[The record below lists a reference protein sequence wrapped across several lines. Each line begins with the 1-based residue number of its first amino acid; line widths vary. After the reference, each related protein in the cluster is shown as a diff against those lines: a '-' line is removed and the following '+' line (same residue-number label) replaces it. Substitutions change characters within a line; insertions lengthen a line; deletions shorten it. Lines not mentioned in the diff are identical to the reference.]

1 MTLEE
6 LQKIEI
12 PECKHQRRDV
22 HRIRVYYPEEKIK
35 INNVIGDFVFNGF
48 VILEYNDYEMRFN
61 EDYAITDIPNAPNI
75 NGDYFYLHPIKPK
88 KITYLYHTKKQM
100 VDLINGLKLK
110 RNHYEKQRK
119 IKEKKLAISKDFQ

>member
-22 HRIRVYYPEEKIK
+22 HRIRVYYPEEKLK
-35 INNVIGDFVFNGF
+35 INNIIGDFVFNGF
-48 VILEYNDYEMRFN
+48 VILEYNAYEMRFN
-61 EDYAITDIPNAPNI
+61 EDYVITDIPNAPNL

-88 KITYLYHTKKQM
+88 KITYLYHTKEQM
-100 VDLINGLKLK
+100 VDLINELKLK

-119 IKEKKLAISKDFQ
+119 IKEKKLAIFKDFQ

>member
-12 PECKHQRRDV
+12 PECKHQRRDA
-22 HRIRVYYPEEKIK
+22 HRISVYYPEEKLK
-35 INNVIGDFVFNGF
+35 INNIIGDFVFNGF

-61 EDYAITDIPNAPNI
+61 EDYVITDIPNAPNL

-88 KITYLYHTKKQM
+88 KITYLYHTKEQM
-100 VDLINGLKLK
+100 VDLINGIKMK

>member
-12 PECKHQRRDV
+12 PECKHQRKDV
-22 HRIRVYYPEEKIK
+22 HRIRVYYPEERLI
-35 INNVIGDFVFNGF
+35 INNIIGDFVFNGF

-61 EDYAITDIPNAPNI
+61 EEYEITDIPNAPNL

-88 KITYLYHTKKQM
+88 KITYLYHTKEQM
-100 VDLINGLKLK
+100 VDLINELKMK

>member
-12 PECKHQRRDV
+12 PECKHQRRNG
-22 HRIRVYYPEEKIK
+22 HRISVYYPEEKLK
-35 INNVIGDFVFNGF
+35 INNIIGDFVFNGF

-61 EDYAITDIPNAPNI
+61 EDYVITDIPNAPNI

-88 KITYLYHTKKQM
+88 KITYLYHTKEQM
-100 VDLINGLKLK
+100 VDLINGIKMK

>member
-12 PECKHQRRDV
+12 PECIHQRKDV
-22 HRIRVYYPEEKIK
+22 NRIRVYYPEEKLK

-48 VILEYNDYEMRFN
+48 IILEYNDYEMRFN
-61 EDYAITDIPNAPNI
+61 EDYVITNIPYAPNL

-88 KITYLYHTKKQM
+88 KITYLYHTKEQM
-100 VDLINGLKLK
+100 VDLINELKLK